1 MTQGHLSAAKIFRT
15 GGKFEPRMLSNER
28 QVNSIV
34 PLLPTVNSKVFFC
47 LLHFYVRNL
56 EAVSLATVEGIKLI
70 FSLS

>member
-1 MTQGHLSAAKIFRT
+1 MTQGHLSGAKIFRT
-15 GGKFEPRMLSNER
+15 GGMPRMLSNKR
-28 QVNSIV
+28 LVNSIV

-56 EAVSLATVEGIKLI
+56 DAVSLATVEGIKLI